1 MTHEPAESG
10 AGEGMNPDVSF
21 DNVSTG
27 LANMLF
33 ILGALV
39 LALVVWGIRDISK
52 SRKDDDRD

>member
-1 MTHEPAESG
+1 
-10 AGEGMNPDVSF
+10 MNPDVSF

-33 ILGALV
+33 ILGALIV
-39 LALVVWGIRDISK
+39 ALIVWGIRDISK